1 MKTDTIFYQLF
12 QSFPSIF
19 FELIQLPINEANNYR
34 FDSVEV
40 KQLSFRLDG
49 VFLPQNNHPQT
60 PIYFCEVQFQEDEAF
75 YQRFFTEI
83 FLYLSKTDLTNDWRG
98 VIVYPNPQVETN
110 QVQRY
115 RELLNSERVRRIYL
129 NELENIPQT
138 SIGLAT
144 VQLITL
150 SKAKAID
157 STRKLIQRVRQE
169 LTPDQKP
176 QELLQLIET
185 ILVYKLPL
193 LNRREIETMF
203 SLDELKQTQY
213 FQDVREEA
221 RQEGREEGREEG
233 IEQGIEQ
240 GRLNKALEAVPR
252 LLALGLSVEQVASA
266 LELEVK
272 QVRAIQ
278 KGR

>member
-1 MKTDTIFYQLF
+1 M
-12 QSFPSIF
+12 
-19 FELIQLPINEANNYR
+19 
-34 FDSVEV
+34 
-40 KQLSFRLDG
+40 
-49 VFLPQNNHPQT
+49 
-60 PIYFCEVQFQEDEAF
+60 
-75 YQRFFTEI
+75 
-83 FLYLSKTDLTNDWRG
+83 
-98 VIVYPNPQVETN
+98 IVYPNPQVETDK
-110 QVQRY
+110 VQRY

-157 STRKLIQRVRQE
+157 STRKLIQRVREE

-221 RQEGREEGREEG
+221 RQEGR
-233 IEQGIEQ
+233 
-240 GRLNKALEAVPR
+240 LNKALEAVPR

>member
-1 MKTDTIFYQLF
+1 M
-12 QSFPSIF
+12 
-19 FELIQLPINEANNYR
+19 
-34 FDSVEV
+34 
-40 KQLSFRLDG
+40 
-49 VFLPQNNHPQT
+49 
-60 PIYFCEVQFQEDEAF
+60 
-75 YQRFFTEI
+75 
-83 FLYLSKTDLTNDWRG
+83 
-98 VIVYPNPQVETN
+98 IVYPNPQVETDK
-110 QVQRY
+110 VQRY

-157 STRKLIQRVRQE
+157 STRKLIQRVREE

-221 RQEGREEGREEG
+221 RQEGR
-233 IEQGIEQ
+233 
-240 GRLNKALEAVPR
+240 LNKALEAVPR

-266 LELEVK
+266 LELEVE

-278 KGR
+278 NGT

>member
-1 MKTDTIFYQLF
+1 LPDKDLVDLCPHIEPYQVTKN
-12 QSFPSIF
+12 Q
-19 FELIQLPINEANNYR
+19 
-34 FDSVEV
+34 
-40 KQLSFRLDG
+40 
-49 VFLPQNNHPQT
+49 
-60 PIYFCEVQFQEDEAF
+60 
-75 YQRFFTEI
+75 I

-98 VIVYPNPQVETN
+98 VIVYPNPQVETDK
-110 QVQRY
+110 VQRY
-115 RELLNSERVRRIYL
+115 RELLNCERVRRIYL
-129 NELENIPQT
+129 NELENTPQT

-157 STRKLIQRVRQE
+157 STRKLIQRVREE

-221 RQEGREEGREEG
+221 RQEGR
-233 IEQGIEQ
+233 
-240 GRLNKALEAVPR
+240 LNKALEAVPR

-266 LELEVK
+266 LELDVK

-278 KGR
+278 KET

>member
-1 MKTDTIFYQLF
+1 
-12 QSFPSIF
+12 
-19 FELIQLPINEANNYR
+19 
-34 FDSVEV
+34 
-40 KQLSFRLDG
+40 
-49 VFLPQNNHPQT
+49 
-60 PIYFCEVQFQEDEAF
+60 
-75 YQRFFTEI
+75 
-83 FLYLSKTDLTNDWRG
+83 
-98 VIVYPNPQVETN
+98 
-110 QVQRY
+110 
-115 RELLNSERVRRIYL
+115 RRIYL

-157 STRKLIQRVRQE
+157 STRKLIQRVREE

-221 RQEGREEGREEG
+221 RQEGR
-233 IEQGIEQ
+233 
-240 GRLNKALEAVPR
+240 LNKALEAVPR

-266 LELEVK
+266 LELEVE

-278 KGR
+278 NGT

>member
-1 MKTDTIFYQLF
+1 M
-12 QSFPSIF
+12 
-19 FELIQLPINEANNYR
+19 
-34 FDSVEV
+34 
-40 KQLSFRLDG
+40 
-49 VFLPQNNHPQT
+49 
-60 PIYFCEVQFQEDEAF
+60 
-75 YQRFFTEI
+75 
-83 FLYLSKTDLTNDWRG
+83 
-98 VIVYPNPQVETN
+98 IVYPNPQVETDK
-110 QVQRY
+110 VQRY
-115 RELLNSERVRRIYL
+115 RELLNCERVRRIYL

-150 SKAKAID
+150 SKAKALD
-157 STRKLIQRVRQE
+157 STRKLIQRVREE

-221 RQEGREEGREEG
+221 RQQGREEGREEG
-233 IEQGIEQ
+233 RQEGREE

-272 QVRAIQ
+272 QVRAISSP
-278 KGR
+278 RT

>member
-19 FELIQLPINEANNYR
+19 FELIQLPISEANNYR

-49 VFLPQNNHPQT
+49 VFLPQNNNPQT

-98 VIVYPNPQVETN
+98 VIVYPNPQVETDK
-110 QVQRY
+110 VQRY
-115 RELLNSERVRRIYL
+115 RELLNCERVRRIYL
-129 NELENIPQT
+129 NELENTPQT

-150 SKAKAID
+150 SKAKALD
-157 STRKLIQRVRQE
+157 STRKLIQRVREE

-221 RQEGREEGREEG
+221 RQEGRQE
-233 IEQGIEQ
+233 

-252 LLALGLSVEQVASA
+252 LLALGLSVEQVAFA

>member
-1 MKTDTIFYQLF
+1 
-12 QSFPSIF
+12 
-19 FELIQLPINEANNYR
+19 
-34 FDSVEV
+34 
-40 KQLSFRLDG
+40 
-49 VFLPQNNHPQT
+49 
-60 PIYFCEVQFQEDEAF
+60 
-75 YQRFFTEI
+75 
-83 FLYLSKTDLTNDWRG
+83 
-98 VIVYPNPQVETN
+98 
-110 QVQRY
+110 
-115 RELLNSERVRRIYL
+115 VRRIYL

-221 RQEGREEGREEG
+221 RQEGR
-233 IEQGIEQ
+233 
-240 GRLNKALEAVPR
+240 LNKALEAVPR

-278 KGR
+278 NGT

>member
-1 MKTDTIFYQLF
+1 
-12 QSFPSIF
+12 
-19 FELIQLPINEANNYR
+19 
-34 FDSVEV
+34 
-40 KQLSFRLDG
+40 
-49 VFLPQNNHPQT
+49 
-60 PIYFCEVQFQEDEAF
+60 
-75 YQRFFTEI
+75 
-83 FLYLSKTDLTNDWRG
+83 
-98 VIVYPNPQVETN
+98 
-110 QVQRY
+110 
-115 RELLNSERVRRIYL
+115 
-129 NELENIPQT
+129 
-138 SIGLAT
+138 
-144 VQLITL
+144 
-150 SKAKAID
+150 
-157 STRKLIQRVRQE
+157 
-169 LTPDQKP
+169 
-176 QELLQLIET
+176 ET

-221 RQEGREEGREEG
+221 RQEGRQEGREEG
-233 IEQGIEQ
+233 IEE

>member
-1 MKTDTIFYQLF
+1 M
-12 QSFPSIF
+12 
-19 FELIQLPINEANNYR
+19 
-34 FDSVEV
+34 
-40 KQLSFRLDG
+40 
-49 VFLPQNNHPQT
+49 
-60 PIYFCEVQFQEDEAF
+60 
-75 YQRFFTEI
+75 
-83 FLYLSKTDLTNDWRG
+83 
-98 VIVYPNPQVETN
+98 IVYPNPQVETN

-129 NELENIPQT
+129 NELENTPQT

-157 STRKLIQRVRQE
+157 STRKLIQRVREE

-221 RQEGREEGREEG
+221 RQEGREEGR
-233 IEQGIEQ
+233 
-240 GRLNKALEAVPR
+240 LNKALEAVPR

-278 KGR
+278 NGT

>member
-1 MKTDTIFYQLF
+1 
-12 QSFPSIF
+12 
-19 FELIQLPINEANNYR
+19 
-34 FDSVEV
+34 
-40 KQLSFRLDG
+40 
-49 VFLPQNNHPQT
+49 
-60 PIYFCEVQFQEDEAF
+60 
-75 YQRFFTEI
+75 
-83 FLYLSKTDLTNDWRG
+83 
-98 VIVYPNPQVETN
+98 VIVYPNPQVETDK
-110 QVQRY
+110 VQRY
-115 RELLNSERVRRIYL
+115 RELLNCERVRRIYL

-150 SKAKAID
+150 SKAKALD
-157 STRKLIQRVRQE
+157 STRKLIQRVREE

-221 RQEGREEGREEG
+221 RQEGR
-233 IEQGIEQ
+233 
-240 GRLNKALEAVPR
+240 LNKALEAVPR

-266 LELEVK
+266 LELEVE

-278 KGR
+278 NGT

>member
-1 MKTDTIFYQLF
+1 
-12 QSFPSIF
+12 
-19 FELIQLPINEANNYR
+19 
-34 FDSVEV
+34 
-40 KQLSFRLDG
+40 
-49 VFLPQNNHPQT
+49 
-60 PIYFCEVQFQEDEAF
+60 
-75 YQRFFTEI
+75 
-83 FLYLSKTDLTNDWRG
+83 
-98 VIVYPNPQVETN
+98 
-110 QVQRY
+110 
-115 RELLNSERVRRIYL
+115 
-129 NELENIPQT
+129 
-138 SIGLAT
+138 
-144 VQLITL
+144 
-150 SKAKAID
+150 
-157 STRKLIQRVRQE
+157 
-169 LTPDQKP
+169 
-176 QELLQLIET
+176 
-185 ILVYKLPL
+185 
-193 LNRREIETMF
+193 MF

>member
-1 MKTDTIFYQLF
+1 
-12 QSFPSIF
+12 
-19 FELIQLPINEANNYR
+19 
-34 FDSVEV
+34 
-40 KQLSFRLDG
+40 
-49 VFLPQNNHPQT
+49 
-60 PIYFCEVQFQEDEAF
+60 
-75 YQRFFTEI
+75 
-83 FLYLSKTDLTNDWRG
+83 
-98 VIVYPNPQVETN
+98 
-110 QVQRY
+110 
-115 RELLNSERVRRIYL
+115 
-129 NELENIPQT
+129 
-138 SIGLAT
+138 
-144 VQLITL
+144 QLITL

-221 RQEGREEGREEG
+221 RQEGREEGIEEGREEG
-233 IEQGIEQ
+233 RQEGRQEGREE

>member
-1 MKTDTIFYQLF
+1 M
-12 QSFPSIF
+12 
-19 FELIQLPINEANNYR
+19 
-34 FDSVEV
+34 
-40 KQLSFRLDG
+40 
-49 VFLPQNNHPQT
+49 
-60 PIYFCEVQFQEDEAF
+60 
-75 YQRFFTEI
+75 
-83 FLYLSKTDLTNDWRG
+83 
-98 VIVYPNPQVETN
+98 IVYPNPQVETDK
-110 QVQRY
+110 VQRY
-115 RELLNSERVRRIYL
+115 RELLHCERVRRIYL
-129 NELENIPQT
+129 NELENTPQT

-150 SKAKAID
+150 SKAKALD

-221 RQEGREEGREEG
+221 RQEGR
-233 IEQGIEQ
+233 
-240 GRLNKALEAVPR
+240 LNKALEAVPR

-272 QVRAIQ
+272 QVRAISSP
-278 KGR
+278 RT

>member
-49 VFLPQNNHPQT
+49 VFLHQNNHPQT
-60 PIYFCEVQFQEDEAF
+60 TIYFCEVQFQEDEAF

-157 STRKLIQRVRQE
+157 STRKLIQRVREE

-221 RQEGREEGREEG
+221 RQEGRQEGIEEG
-233 IEQGIEQ
+233 IEE

>member
-1 MKTDTIFYQLF
+1 
-12 QSFPSIF
+12 
-19 FELIQLPINEANNYR
+19 
-34 FDSVEV
+34 
-40 KQLSFRLDG
+40 
-49 VFLPQNNHPQT
+49 
-60 PIYFCEVQFQEDEAF
+60 
-75 YQRFFTEI
+75 
-83 FLYLSKTDLTNDWRG
+83 
-98 VIVYPNPQVETN
+98 
-110 QVQRY
+110 
-115 RELLNSERVRRIYL
+115 LNW
-129 NELENIPQT
+129 P
-138 SIGLAT
+138 
-144 VQLITL
+144 
-150 SKAKAID
+150 
-157 STRKLIQRVRQE
+157 

-221 RQEGREEGREEG
+221 RQEGREQGREEGREE
-233 IEQGIEQ
+233 

-278 KGR
+278 NGT

>member
-1 MKTDTIFYQLF
+1 M
-12 QSFPSIF
+12 
-19 FELIQLPINEANNYR
+19 
-34 FDSVEV
+34 
-40 KQLSFRLDG
+40 
-49 VFLPQNNHPQT
+49 
-60 PIYFCEVQFQEDEAF
+60 
-75 YQRFFTEI
+75 
-83 FLYLSKTDLTNDWRG
+83 
-98 VIVYPNPQVETN
+98 
-110 QVQRY
+110 
-115 RELLNSERVRRIYL
+115 RRIYL

-157 STRKLIQRVRQE
+157 STRKLIQRVREE

-221 RQEGREEGREEG
+221 RQEGR
-233 IEQGIEQ
+233 
-240 GRLNKALEAVPR
+240 LNKALEAVPR

-278 KGR
+278 NGT

>member
-49 VFLPQNNHPQT
+49 VFLPQNNNPQT
-60 PIYFCEVQFQEDEAF
+60 PIYFCEVQFQEDKAF

-115 RELLNSERVRRIYL
+115 RELLNCERVRRIYL

-150 SKAKAID
+150 SKAKVLD
-157 STRKLIQRVRQE
+157 STRKLIQRVREE

-221 RQEGREEGREEG
+221 RQEGRQEGREEGREE
-233 IEQGIEQ
+233 

-266 LELEVK
+266 LELEVE
-272 QVRAIQ
+272 QVRAISSP
-278 KGR
+278 RI